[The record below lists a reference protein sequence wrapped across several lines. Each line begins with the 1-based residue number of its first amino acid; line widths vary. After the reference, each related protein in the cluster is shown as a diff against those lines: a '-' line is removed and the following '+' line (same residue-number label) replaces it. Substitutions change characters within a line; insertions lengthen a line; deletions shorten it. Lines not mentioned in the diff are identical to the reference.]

1 VAHTRRKASENGF
14 VVVVA
19 VIGGRLAR
27 ALAFEVDGECKRLG
41 LGHAKGLKRE

>member
-1 VAHTRRKASENGF
+1 MAHTRRKASENEF

-27 ALAFEVDGECKRLG
+27 ALAFEVGGECKLG
-41 LGHAKGLKRE
+41 LGCVKGLKKE